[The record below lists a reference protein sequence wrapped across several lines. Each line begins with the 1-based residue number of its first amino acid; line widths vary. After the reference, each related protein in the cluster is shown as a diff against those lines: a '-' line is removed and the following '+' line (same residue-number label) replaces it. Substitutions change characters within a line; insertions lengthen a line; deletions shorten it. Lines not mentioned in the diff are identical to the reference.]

1 MNVKAVFLL
10 EAGGLMILLCL
21 NLLLL
26 MVWTWLSTRCC
37 PVLRLLSDGSASE
50 VSSPTSLTIAER
62 SGSGT
67 IIFPGTFPC
76 PSTQLYYGQQSQE
89 SEKAVTHAATLKPL
103 RRRGGSVPELE
114 AEEDST
120 LETAPA
126 RGVHGQVSSAGWTQ
140 RASGGNGD
148 ELYGKP

>member
-1 MNVKAVFLL
+1 MNVNAVFLL

-76 PSTQLYYGQQSQE
+76 PSTQLYCGQQSQE
-89 SEKAVTHAATLKPL
+89 SEKALVGCNARSHVKTFEEA
-103 RRRGGSVPELE
+103 RRERS
-114 AEEDST
+114 
-120 LETAPA
+120 
-126 RGVHGQVSSAGWTQ
+126 
-140 RASGGNGD
+140 
-148 ELYGKP
+148 